1 MFAGAATVVVVEG
14 SLVEYVRFVTGVLR
28 LIPLGIEIAE
38 DGDGWVVVW
47 FEKDEAVTMVGV
59 ERLAGAPVAVVRVP
73 LAREER
79 DVIAEEV
86 PEKV

>member
-1 MFAGAATVVVVEG
+1 M
-14 SLVEYVRFVTGVLR
+14 
-28 LIPLGIEIAE
+28 LIPLGICVVE
-38 DGDGWVVVW
+38 DGGRGVVVL
-47 FEKDEAVTMVGV
+47 FEKEEAVTMMGV

>member
-1 MFAGAATVVVVEG
+1 M
-14 SLVEYVRFVTGVLR
+14 
-28 LIPLGIEIAE
+28 
-38 DGDGWVVVW
+38 
-47 FEKDEAVTMVGV
+47 GV

>member
-1 MFAGAATVVVVEG
+1 M
-14 SLVEYVRFVTGVLR
+14 LM
-28 LIPLGIEIAE
+28 PLGIGVVE
-38 DGDGWVVVW
+38 DGGREVVVW
-47 FEKDEAVTMVGV
+47 FEKEEPVTTMGV

-73 LAREER
+73 LAREES

>member
-1 MFAGAATVVVVEG
+1 
-14 SLVEYVRFVTGVLR
+14 LVTGVLR
-28 LIPLGIEIAE
+28 LIPLGIGVVE
-38 DGDGWVVVW
+38 DGGRGVVVW
-47 FEKDEAVTMVGV
+47 FEKEEAVTVMGV
-59 ERLAGAPVAVVRVP
+59 ERLAGTLAVVMVP